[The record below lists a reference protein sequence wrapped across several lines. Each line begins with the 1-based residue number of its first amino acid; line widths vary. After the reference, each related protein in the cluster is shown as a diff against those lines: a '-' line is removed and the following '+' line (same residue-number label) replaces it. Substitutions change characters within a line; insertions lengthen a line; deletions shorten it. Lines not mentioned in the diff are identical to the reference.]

1 MIFVLSRDANKLM
14 SLLHPNMQLTVPFQ
28 TEVILDKLNAL
39 QIFKTLDQVMID
51 FNYNNVLIDGYING

>member
-1 MIFVLSRDANKLM
+1 
-14 SLLHPNMQLTVPFQ
+14 MQVIVPFQ

>member
-1 MIFVLSRDANKLM
+1 MKARDANKLI
-14 SLLHPNMQLTVPFQ
+14 SLLHPNMQVIVPFQ

-51 FNYNNVLIDGYING
+51 FNYKNVLIDGYING